1 MDGGNIGYAD
11 CFSAIIWQPLVTK
24 AEETIP
30 VEEFVPAEESVPVE
44 EPGETVPLEGIKLNK
59 TGLVMKSG
67 DQRSLT
73 AQLLPE
79 DTTEQPEIIWNSDD
93 TEVAVVKGNGNEA
106 IITAAEGGGGTAV
119 ITASTGDFSAECL
132 VLVTVREPLL
142 ESIIFMQNSSGS
154 NRYELTEGVPGSNE
168 YTLRIPENTNVLYA
182 RPQLRDDVMGTIT
195 ARFMDLNTGQ
205 ETAVEMPVDEST
217 SLTNNTTGRI
227 INAYDTEPKELVLE
241 VTADDWTEIYQVHI
255 VRGTYLGDFSL
266 TDDKGEEI
274 PYTPDFKKTV
284 YEYAVHV
291 PSDCRADQD

>member
-1 MDGGNIGYAD
+1 
-11 CFSAIIWQPLVTK
+11 
-24 AEETIP
+24 
-30 VEEFVPAEESVPVE
+30 
-44 EPGETVPLEGIKLNK
+44 
-59 TGLVMKSG
+59 MKSG

-93 TEVAVVKGNGNEA
+93 TEVAVVEGNGNEA

-119 ITASTGDFSAECL
+119 ITASAGDFSAECL

-291 PSDCRADQD
+291 PSTARADQD